1 MKVYLDSYDE
11 LASNYQNVSPYR
23 QRSVSM
29 PIGALPEY
37 FKL

>member
-1 MKVYLDSYDE
+1 MKVYLDSYGE
-11 LASNYQNVSPYR
+11 PPSNYQNVSPYR

-37 FKL
+37 FKP